1 MEQETR
7 TFPILRTMLERSRD
21 NSAGR
26 FTGHAAVYKQRT
38 AIGDPLRGGFYEQI
52 NPGAFDRALSEDQ
65 DVRFLV
71 DHDPSRVLA
80 RTASGTLSLASDK
93 KGLVVDADIADT
105 SVGRDLRILL
115 ERGDVSQMSFGFMVT
130 KDEWAM
136 QKDGTE
142 LRTIHDVDLFDVSA
156 VTFPAYPQTDA
167 AVRAS
172 GVQNIRMQ
180 RWQQASDR
188 LAALRTPDA

>member
-1 MEQETR
+1 M
-7 TFPILRTMLERSRD
+7 ERSRE

-38 AIGDPLRGGFYEQI
+38 AIGDPMRGGFYEQVA
-52 NPGAFDRALSEDQ
+52 PGAFDRSLAEDQ

-80 RTASGTLSLASDK
+80 RTSSGTLSLSSDK
-93 KGLVVDADIADT
+93 KGLLVDADLADT
-105 SVGRDLRILL
+105 STGRDLRVLL
-115 ERGDVSQMSFGFMVT
+115 ERGDVSSMSFGFVVNR
-130 KDEWAM
+130 DEWAM

-167 AVRAS
+167 A
-172 GVQNIRMQ
+172 IRMAGVVEIRKQ
-180 RWQQASDR
+180 RWEQAKAR
-188 LAALRTPDA
+188 LEALQKTPGT

>member
-1 MEQETR
+1 MT
-7 TFPILRTMLERSRD
+7 ERGRN

-26 FTGHAAVYKQRT
+26 FTGHAAVYGQRT
-38 AIGDPLRGGFYEQI
+38 AIGDPQRGGFYEQI
-52 NPGAFDRALSEDQ
+52 SKGAFDRALSEEQ

-80 RTASGTLSLASDK
+80 RTASGTLNLSSDK
-93 KGLVVDADIADT
+93 AGLRVDADIADT

-115 ERGDVSQMSFGFMVT
+115 ERGDVSSMSFGFVV
-130 KDEWAM
+130 KSDEWKM
-136 QKDGTE
+136 QSDGTE

-167 AVRAS
+167 AIRAA
-172 GVQNIRMQ
+172 GYQNIRKQ
-180 RWQQASDR
+180 RHADAEAR
-188 LAALRTPDA
+188 FAALDVPGLPGETK

>member
-1 MEQETR
+1 MDQEQR
-7 TFPILRTMLERSRD
+7 VFPILRVTLQRAKD

-38 AIGDPLRGGFYEQI
+38 AIGDPQRFGFWEQI
-52 NPGAFDRALSEDQ
+52 APGAFDRALSEEQ

-80 RTASGTLSLASDK
+80 RIASGTLSLSSDK
-93 KGLVVDADIADT
+93 KGLLVDADLADT
-105 SVGRDLRILL
+105 SVGRDLRVLL
-115 ERGDVSQMSFGFMVT
+115 ERGDVSQMSFGFVVNQ
-130 KDEWAM
+130 DEWAM

-167 AVRAS
+167 AIRAA
-172 GVQNIRMQ
+172 GAVEIRKQ
-180 RWQQASDR
+180 RWATARERYD
-188 LAALRTPDA
+188 ALNIPA

>member
-7 TFPILRTMLERSRD
+7 VFPILRTTLERSRD

-38 AIGDPLRGGFYEQI
+38 AIGDPTRGGFIEQI
-52 NPGAFDRALSEDQ
+52 APGAFDRALSEDQ

-80 RTASGTLSLASDK
+80 RTASGTLSLSSDRR
-93 KGLVVDADIADT
+93 GLVVDADIADT
-105 SVGRDLRILL
+105 SVGRDLRVLL
-115 ERGDVSQMSFGFMVT
+115 ERGDISQMSFGFIVT
-130 KDEWAM
+130 RDEWAM
-136 QKDGTE
+136 QKDGPE

-167 AVRAS
+167 AIRAA
-172 GVQNIRMQ
+172 GAVEIRKQ
-180 RWQQASDR
+180 RHADLSAR
-188 LAALRTPDA
+188 FAALKPPTA

>member
-1 MEQETR
+1 M
-7 TFPILRTMLERSRD
+7 
-21 NSAGR
+21 
-26 FTGHAAVYKQRT
+26 YKQRT
-38 AIGDPLRGGFYEQI
+38 AIGDPTRGGFWEQI
-52 NPGAFDRALSEDQ
+52 APGAFDRALNEDQ

-80 RTASGTLSLASDK
+80 RTASGTLSLSSDK
-93 KGLVVDADIADT
+93 KGLLVDADLADT
-105 SVGRDLRILL
+105 SIGRDLRVLL
-115 ERGDVSQMSFGFMVT
+115 ERGDVSQMSFGFVVN

-167 AVRAS
+167 AVRAA
-172 GVQNIRMQ
+172 GFGEIRKQ
-180 RWQQASDR
+180 RNAER
-188 LAALRTPDA
+188 AARFAAINVPGSRADNTGDSK